1 MTGSYDHLQ
10 VALSVLIGIAASYA
24 ALELAGR
31 VTAAKRTKRAAWL
44 IAGGVVMAI
53 GIWSM
58 HYVGMLAFQLP
69 VPVRYHWP
77 TVLLSL
83 LVGVLCSIFAL
94 ALVSRR
100 KMGLSYAVI
109 GSAFM
114 GSGIAGLHYI
124 SMAAMRVAAICQF
137 SRPLVILS
145 VALAIIFAFV
155 ALWLAFYFRDEP
167 ADAVLRK
174 TCSAI
179 IMGAAISAMHY
190 TAMAAAN
197 FIPSA
202 IPDFSHTVNV
212 SSLATT
218 GIATLTLI
226 LLSLA
231 ILTCSVDRRFK
242 AQNLELALAH
252 SKLELAHVNRITT
265 VGELTASVAHEINQ
279 PLNAIYMS
287 ASAALNWLS
296 TEPPHLEEARRAL
309 AKAVQEAN
317 RATDVI
323 TRIRALLAKAPVEMG
338 IVNLNDVI
346 REVLSLTAGEFAKRD
361 IALKTE
367 LAAEIPPV
375 RGDRVQ
381 LQQVLLNLVLN
392 AIEAMSATKD
402 GPRQLIVKSSRDAD
416 GALMQIE
423 DSGPGLNPEQAER
436 IFQPFFTT
444 KPQGLGM
451 GLSISRSIIEAH
463 GGHLSARR
471 SSSHGTVF
479 EFRLPA
485 VEEQGGVSNHPIHT
499 RR

>member
-31 VTAAKRTKRAAWL
+31 VTAAKRAKRATWL
-44 IAGGVVMAI
+44 IAGGVVMGI

-124 SMAAMRVAAICQF
+124 GMAAMRVAAICQF

-145 VALAIIFAFV
+145 VALAIIFAFF

-174 TCSAI
+174 TCGAI

-218 GIATLTLI
+218 GIASLTLI
-226 LLSLA
+226 LLTLA

-265 VGELTASVAHEINQ
+265 VGELTASVAHEVNQ

-287 ASAALNWLS
+287 VSAALNWLS

-338 IVNLNDVI
+338 VVNLNDVI

-375 RGDRVQ
+375 HGDRVQ

-402 GPRQLIVKSSRDAD
+402 GPRQLIVKSNRDAD
-416 GALMQIE
+416 GAVMQIE
-423 DSGPGLNPEQAER
+423 DSGPGLDPEQAER

-485 VEEQGGVSNHPIHT
+485 VEE
-499 RR
+499 